1 MMSATSLVYQAH
13 CCFYCGFNQAKT
25 TSGIVDLTQAPLT
38 ASQAFNVLVQ
48 MRGQYI
54 GLTPSDF
61 DSDHLKSEFED
72 GAMQTLERNF

>member
-1 MMSATSLVYQAH
+1 MMSVTSLVYQAH

-25 TSGIVDLTQAPLT
+25 MTGIVGNTQAPLT
-38 ASQAFNVLVQ
+38 ASQAFLCPVQ